1 MTGEPRIPIFT
12 PYHYPSLIF
21 LKSMNVPSQYLVLNT
36 DQLLTPCLL
45 VYPDIIQSNI
55 QAMIRMAGSVDNLRP
70 HVKTH
75 KTAEIVRME
84 LAAGI
89 TKHKCATHYEAQMLA
104 ECGVPDVLIAYP
116 QIGPSIRKL
125 AELVAN
131 YPSTQFSTVVEDAGS
146 AEQLDVYF
154 TEQGLTLDVLVDI
167 DNGMHRTGIPA
178 GEGAIALYRQ
188 LVLSRSLRAAGLHI
202 YDGQNH
208 TPARSERDQAVA
220 TLMQPITHMLT
231 VLGEMGLKVPKL
243 VCGGTPTFPV
253 FADLVKGASA
263 TVLEAPIECSPGT
276 CVLSDYN
283 YGKNYPD
290 LTGIQHAAV
299 LLTRVISKQHPG
311 FVTVDL
317 GNKAVA
323 ADPPAG
329 SRCHFLGLDDVHE
342 RKHNEEH
349 LIIETAHA
357 AHMHI
362 GDVLYVLPAHIC
374 PTVSLH
380 SHGQV
385 VRGNQVVDAWKVTAR
400 DRFYR

>member
-1 MTGEPRIPIFT
+1 
-12 PYHYPSLIF
+12 
-21 LKSMNVPSQYLVLNT
+21 MNVPSQYLVNDT

-45 VYPDIIQSNI
+45 VYPDIVQSNI

-89 TKHKCATHYEAQMLA
+89 TKHKCATHFEAQMLA

-116 QIGPSIRKL
+116 QVGPSIRKL

-131 YPSTQFSTVVEDAGS
+131 FPRTLFSTVVEDCDS
-146 AEQLDVYF
+146 AEQLDIHF
-154 TEQGLTLDVLVDI
+154 TEQGLTIDVLVDI

-178 GEGAIALYRQ
+178 GEGAIQLYRQ
-188 LVLSRSLRAAGLHI
+188 LVLSRSLRSAGLHI

-208 TPARSERDQAVA
+208 FPDRSERDQAVA
-220 TLMQPITHMLT
+220 TLLEPITHMLT
-231 VLGEMGLKVPKL
+231 TLGEMGLKVPKL

-253 FADLVKGASA
+253 FAQLQLPMKETS
-263 TVLEAPIECSPGT
+263 IECSPGT

-299 LLTRVISKQHPG
+299 LLTRIISKQHAG

-357 AHMHI
+357 VQMHM
-362 GDVLYVLPAHIC
+362 GDVLYVIPAHIC
-374 PTVSLH
+374 PTVALH
-380 SHGQV
+380 SHVQV
-385 VRGNQVVDAWKVTAR
+385 VRENRVVDSWKVTAR
-400 DRFYR
+400 DRLYR